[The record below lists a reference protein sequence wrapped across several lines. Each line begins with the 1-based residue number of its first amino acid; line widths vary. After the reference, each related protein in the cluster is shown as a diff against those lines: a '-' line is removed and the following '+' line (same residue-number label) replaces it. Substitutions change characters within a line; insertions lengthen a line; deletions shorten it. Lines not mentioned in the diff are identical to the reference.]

1 MPVLTGHLSEN
12 SLPAAGLSCCTADTM
27 PASPFPVVAPLAFL
41 SFFYGM
47 ATRQTPLWF
56 IYINTLAG
64 IWAVSGLGY
73 LTSILFSFNDA
84 QLMGIVEVLIFCMS
98 GGTTPTL
105 KTVESTLPGTIAAAS
120 SFARWMSES
129 FVGREL
135 QTYPQS
141 RKEEADL
148 LMEHFGYKYANVWP
162 ALGWLALIGVIF
174 RLLSLIVLFL
184 KDRDKQA

>member
-1 MPVLTGHLSEN
+1 M
-12 SLPAAGLSCCTADTM
+12 
-27 PASPFPVVAPLAFL
+27 
-41 SFFYGM
+41 
-47 ATRQTPLWF
+47 
-56 IYINTLAG
+56 
-64 IWAVSGLGY
+64 GY

-84 QLMGIVEVLIFCMS
+84 QLMGIVQVLIFCMV

-174 RLLSLIVLFL
+174 RLLSLILCCSSRIVISKHMISIYPGRRCIAAICLSCMLPVL
-184 KDRDKQA
+184 